1 MTDDVINDSRTSETK
16 PDPEVNTVRNLR
28 FQRNRRLD
36 GDKKE
41 ARLPLDVTL
50 MAKSEYPEKTVR
62 EHIHHLVS
70 QLEVFRAISKQHLEL
85 NQASMKDRYDEHASD
100 VQFQVGDT
108 IWLYIPATQPG
119 LSKKLMKF
127 WSGPYLLVEQTGP
140 VNFRVRN
147 LTNNK
152 LMSAPVHVNR
162 MKFAYDRYARPENH
176 VMPKDFVQRDP
187 LEDVVDADCPDDS
200 FAPLMA
206 SQELDKRTSFIP
218 GLPLT
223 PVTTSSEYEVEKI
236 LRGRYRDNK
245 LQYLIK
251 WRDFPSSRNTWEPA
265 DNLNPAALEFL
276 KSNPVKI
283 SGKSR

>member
-1 MTDDVINDSRTSETK
+1 
-16 PDPEVNTVRNLR
+16 
-28 FQRNRRLD
+28 
-36 GDKKE
+36 
-41 ARLPLDVTL
+41 
-50 MAKSEYPEKTVR
+50 
-62 EHIHHLVS
+62 
-70 QLEVFRAISKQHLEL
+70 
-85 NQASMKDRYDEHASD
+85 MKDRYDDRASD

-119 LSKKLMKF
+119 LSKKLMTF

-147 LTNNK
+147 LANNK
-152 LMSAPVHVNR
+152 LLSAPVHVNR

-206 SQELDKRTSFIP
+206 SQESDKSIP
-218 GLPLT
+218 SVPGRPLT
-223 PVTTSSEYEVEKI
+223 PVATGRVYEVEKI
-236 LRGRYRDNK
+236 LRGRFRDNE

-251 WRDFPSSRNTWEPA
+251 WRDFPSSRNTWEPVE
-265 DNLNPAALEFL
+265 NLNQAVLDFL
-276 KSNPVKI
+276 TNNPVKI
-283 SGKSR
+283 FGKSK